1 MDTHPPAEVT
11 GTPAIRAEK
20 CRDRCAL
27 RPASCLK
34 QSQGVFVSTYICF
47 NSKITQE
54 EVNII
59 ATDYVTEPA
68 GAKVEVVAEL
78 RELVGLTKAA
88 ILTDYRGLSVA
99 ELTELRK
106 KLREVDGE
114 YRVVKNTLFKLAA
127 GDSMPVS
134 DMAEHLTGP
143 TAIGFAKGDPVAVAK
158 ILLDYAQA
166 HKAMSVKAG
175 VMDGRILTTAQVEAL
190 SKTPP
195 REVLLSQMIGSLQS
209 PIAGFVG
216 TLGGII
222 SNFVFTLQAIADK
235 QETGTDAAP
244 AA

>member
-1 MDTHPPAEVT
+1 M
-11 GTPAIRAEK
+11 
-20 CRDRCAL
+20 
-27 RPASCLK
+27 RPATCLC
-34 QSQGVFVSTYICF
+34 GGRWARFCF
-47 NSKITQE
+47 KYQFYSE

-59 ATDYVTEPA
+59 ATDYIIEPA
-68 GAKVEVVAEL
+68 DAKVAVVTEL
-78 RELVGLTKAA
+78 RELVGQTKAA

-106 KLREVDGE
+106 KLRDVDAE

-127 GDSMPVS
+127 GDSMPVA
-134 DMAEHLTGP
+134 DMGEFLAGP

-158 ILLDYAQA
+158 IILEYAQS

-175 VMDGRILTTAQVEAL
+175 VMDGRILTAAQVEAL

-195 REVLLSQMIGSLQS
+195 REVLLSQVLGSLQS

-235 QETGTDAAP
+235 QAPGADAE
-244 AA
+244 AAA

>member
-1 MDTHPPAEVT
+1 M
-11 GTPAIRAEK
+11 
-20 CRDRCAL
+20 
-27 RPASCLK
+27 RPATCPLRLR
-34 QSQGVFVSTYICF
+34 QSQGVFYL
-47 NSKITQE
+47 E

-59 ATDYVTEPA
+59 ATEYVTEPA
-68 GAKVEVVAEL
+68 GAKVELVAEL
-78 RELVGLTKAA
+78 RELVGVTKAA

-106 KLREVDGE
+106 KLRDVDAE

-127 GDSMPVS
+127 NGTMPVAE
-134 DMAEHLTGP
+134 MGEHLTGP

-158 ILLDYAQA
+158 ILLDYARD

-175 VMDGRILTTAQVEAL
+175 VMDGRVLSAAQVDAL

-195 REVLLSQMIGSLQS
+195 REVLLAQMVGSLQA
-209 PIAGFVG
+209 PISGFVF

-235 QETGTDAAP
+235 QGAGEETATEAA
-244 AA
+244 AV

>member
-11 GTPAIRAEK
+11 GTPREHAPRSAVP
-20 CRDRCAL
+20 RPM
-27 RPASCLK
+27 RPAACL
-34 QSQGVFVSTYICF
+34 SLCSRRRAHFVFKSNHTP
-47 NSKITQE
+47 E
-54 EVNII
+54 EVITI
-59 ATDYVTEPA
+59 ATDYTIEPA
-68 GAKVEVVAEL
+68 GAKVEIVGDL
-78 RELVGLTKAA
+78 RELVGQTKAA

-127 GDSMPVS
+127 GDTMPVGEMS
-134 DMAEHLTGP
+134 EFLAGP

-158 ILLDYAQA
+158 IMLEYAQA
-166 HKAMSVKAG
+166 HKAMTVKAG
-175 VMDGRILTTAQVEAL
+175 VMDGRVLTPAQVDAL

-195 REVLLSQMIGSLQS
+195 REVLLSQMLGSLQS

-216 TLGGII
+216 TLGGIV

-235 QETGTDAAP
+235 QSTGADAAP

>member
-1 MDTHPPAEVT
+1 MSVAAT
-11 GTPAIRAEK
+11 RAHFVFKDQTE
-20 CRDRCAL
+20 
-27 RPASCLK
+27 LK
-34 QSQGVFVSTYICF
+34 
-47 NSKITQE
+47 

-59 ATDYVTEPA
+59 ATEYTIEPA
-68 GAKVEVVAEL
+68 GSKVEVVGDL
-78 RELVGLTKAA
+78 KELVGQTKAA

-106 KLREVDGE
+106 KLRDVDAE

-127 GDSMPVS
+127 EGAMPIA
-134 DMAEHLTGP
+134 DMGEFLTGP

-158 ILLDYAQA
+158 IMLEYAAA

-175 VMDGRILTTAQVEAL
+175 VMDGRVLTTAQVEAL

-195 REVLLSQMIGSLQS
+195 REVLLSQMLGSLQS

-235 QETGTDAAP
+235 QDSSAEAETA
-244 AA
+244 

>member
-1 MDTHPPAEVT
+1 
-11 GTPAIRAEK
+11 
-20 CRDRCAL
+20 
-27 RPASCLK
+27 
-34 QSQGVFVSTYICF
+34 
-47 NSKITQE
+47 
-54 EVNII
+54 VNII
-59 ATDYVTEPA
+59 ATEYTIEPA
-68 GAKVEVVAEL
+68 NAKVEMVSEL

-106 KLREVDGE
+106 KLREVDAE

-127 GDSMPVS
+127 GDQMPVAEMS
-134 DMAEHLTGP
+134 EHLTGP

-158 ILLDYAQA
+158 ILLDYARE
-166 HKAMSVKAG
+166 HKAMTVKAG
-175 VMDGRILTTAQVEAL
+175 VMDGRILSTEQVEAL

-195 REVLLSQMIGSLQS
+195 REVLLSQMLGSLQS

-235 QETGTDAAP
+235 QDGGTEAA
-244 AA
+244 A

>member
-1 MDTHPPAEVT
+1 M
-11 GTPAIRAEK
+11 
-20 CRDRCAL
+20 
-27 RPASCLK
+27 RPATCPLRLR
-34 QSQGVFVSTYICF
+34 QSQVVFYL
-47 NSKITQE
+47 E

-59 ATDYVTEPA
+59 ATEYVTEPA
-68 GAKVEVVAEL
+68 GAKVELVAEL
-78 RELVGLTKAA
+78 RELVGVTKAA

-106 KLREVDGE
+106 KLRDVDAE

-127 GDSMPVS
+127 NGTMPVAE
-134 DMAEHLTGP
+134 MGEHLTGP

-158 ILLDYAQA
+158 ILLDYARD

-175 VMDGRILTTAQVEAL
+175 VMDGRVLSAAQVDAL

-195 REVLLSQMIGSLQS
+195 REVLLAQMVGSLQA
-209 PIAGFVG
+209 PISGFVF

-235 QETGTDAAP
+235 QGAGEETATEAA
-244 AA
+244 AV

>member
-1 MDTHPPAEVT
+1 M
-11 GTPAIRAEK
+11 
-20 CRDRCAL
+20 
-27 RPASCLK
+27 RPATCPLRLR
-34 QSQGVFVSTYICF
+34 QSQGVFYL
-47 NSKITQE
+47 E

-59 ATDYVTEPA
+59 ATEYVTEPA
-68 GAKVEVVAEL
+68 GAKVELVAEL
-78 RELVGLTKAA
+78 RELVGVTKAA

-106 KLREVDGE
+106 KLRDVDAE

-127 GDSMPVS
+127 SGTMPVAE
-134 DMAEHLTGP
+134 MGEHLTGP

-158 ILLDYAQA
+158 ILLDYARD

-175 VMDGRILTTAQVEAL
+175 VMDGRVLSAAQVDAL

-195 REVLLSQMIGSLQS
+195 REVLLAQMVGSLQA
-209 PIAGFVG
+209 PISGFVF

-235 QETGTDAAP
+235 QGAGEETATEAA
-244 AA
+244 AV